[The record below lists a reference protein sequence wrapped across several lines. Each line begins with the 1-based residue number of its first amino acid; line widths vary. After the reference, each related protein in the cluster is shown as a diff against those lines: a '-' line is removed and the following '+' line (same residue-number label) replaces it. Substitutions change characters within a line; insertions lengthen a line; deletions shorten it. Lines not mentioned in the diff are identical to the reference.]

1 MKENGILETWSNHR
15 ACCGMFKVKSS
26 LETWELEFSHGLT
39 LALSPIAVVNLILI
53 LTLLSFSLT
62 KTLILIALC
71 TNILNKWRILNE
83 IKIYWKG
90 KVVIDKFQNS
100 RHSLISLWQKK
111 INIYIHMHEE
121 KSGKICTRF
130 VKNDFDMGFLVW
142 VFSIFVYLYFSNF
155 AYCRCTVSV
164 IIKGCFKCLK

>member
-1 MKENGILETWSNHR
+1 
-15 ACCGMFKVKSS
+15 
-26 LETWELEFSHGLT
+26 
-39 LALSPIAVVNLILI
+39 
-53 LTLLSFSLT
+53 
-62 KTLILIALC
+62 
-71 TNILNKWRILNE
+71 
-83 IKIYWKG
+83 
-90 KVVIDKFQNS
+90 
-100 RHSLISLWQKK
+100 
-111 INIYIHMHEE
+111 MHEE